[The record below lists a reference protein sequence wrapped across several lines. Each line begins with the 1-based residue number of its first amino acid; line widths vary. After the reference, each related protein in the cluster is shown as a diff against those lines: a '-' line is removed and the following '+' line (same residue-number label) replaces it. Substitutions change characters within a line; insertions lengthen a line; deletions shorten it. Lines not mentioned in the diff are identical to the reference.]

1 MRRWHFFKY
10 QLYFNDNFVRYEVEI
25 AFQRQFLGE
34 PSLKWI
40 IQRWFW
46 RTSLKLIFF
55 YLAPLGFRDSL
66 PQFLCGLC
74 LSPCLSI
81 IINPSST
88 TVRCLHHCHSC
99 CGCHS
104 CHHHRDRQ
112 RSFVVII
119 VAFCAS
125 FSCKLHVRL
134 PLYFYLCV

>member
-55 YLAPLGFRDSL
+55 LSSTLRFQRLTPSVSLWPLSL
-66 PQFLCGLC
+66 SMFVDHHQ
-74 LSPCLSI
+74 SI
-81 IINPSST
+81 KHYRTLPSSLSFLLWLSF
-88 TVRCLHHCHSC
+88 VPSSSWSSKVIR
-99 CGCHS
+99 
-104 CHHHRDRQ
+104 CHH
-112 RSFVVII
+112 RSILCFV
-119 VAFCAS
+119 F
-125 FSCKLHVRL
+125 L
-134 PLYFYLCV
+134 